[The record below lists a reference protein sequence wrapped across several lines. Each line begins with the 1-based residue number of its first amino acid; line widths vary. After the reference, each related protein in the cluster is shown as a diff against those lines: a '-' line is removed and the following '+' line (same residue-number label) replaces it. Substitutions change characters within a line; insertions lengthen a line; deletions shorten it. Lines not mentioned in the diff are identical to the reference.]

1 MASESDIESSVK
13 EMLEYVSQKAPN
25 LGPAIFVKHQIPAK
39 VADLC
44 SNAKQRALL
53 ESKWS
58 QRDASSVVFVT
69 EVDYRQKTIFLKEI
83 RTATNDLDAKL
94 GSLEAMMKM
103 CVEGGEEEVNVTTS
117 RFLEV
122 NGYTGEKKT
131 EKYILQQVYNAA
143 YAVKVLLS
151 NAPIRVAIDSKKRKQ
166 ILTLPLADDVDVLE
180 VIESITHSGTGKAV
194 SKMATSKRKL
204 ETDDS
209 DESIDSSDE
218 EDQKADK
225 KRRKKK
231 RGGGK
236 KK

>member
-1 MASESDIESSVK
+1 MASDGDIEGAVN
-13 EMLEYVSQKAPN
+13 EMLAYVSEKAPN
-25 LGPAIFVKHQIPAK
+25 LGPAIFLKHQIPSK
-39 VADLC
+39 VTDLC

-94 GSLEAMMKM
+94 GSLEAIMKM
-103 CVEGGEEEVNVTTS
+103 CVEGGEEEVTVTTS

-122 NGYTGEKKT
+122 NGYSGENKT
-131 EKYILQQVYNAA
+131 DKYILQHVYNVA

-151 NAPIRVAIDSKKRKQ
+151 NAPIRVAINFKKRKQ
-166 ILTLPLADDVDVLE
+166 ILSLPLADDVDVLE
-180 VIESITHSGTGKAV
+180 VIESITHSGVAKAA
-194 SKMATSKRKL
+194 SKQDTKRKL
-204 ETDDS
+204 EADDS
-209 DESIDSSDE
+209 DDSSDS
-218 EDQKADK
+218 EDDGERDAGK

-231 RGGGK
+231 RGSGK
-236 KK
+236 KR